1 MSTAASS
8 WATEPI
14 QVLGRPT
21 RASSPAGNQQK
32 ENFVARSATPI
43 PIRLVILAAR
53 LGRLIHDP
61 NKDAERCVKEL
72 DEAALID
79 GAGHMQML
87 LKIFIPVALPGI
99 IAATIFA
106 FTVSWAAFVYP
117 IAFLFS
123 AD

>member
-53 LGRLIHDP
+53 PGRLIHDP
-61 NKDAERCVKEL
+61 NKDAERCGAAWGRRL
-72 DEAALID
+72 AEARGSCSL
-79 GAGHMQML
+79 QCNTER
-87 LKIFIPVALPGI
+87 KPGRQPGPQGGFH
-99 IAATIFA
+99 APFH
-106 FTVSWAAFVYP
+106 Y
-117 IAFLFS
+117 LS
-123 AD
+123 APGTTGSRAPTTR

>member
-1 MSTAASS
+1 
-8 WATEPI
+8 
-14 QVLGRPT
+14 
-21 RASSPAGNQQK
+21 
-32 ENFVARSATPI
+32 
-43 PIRLVILAAR
+43 
-53 LGRLIHDP
+53 
-61 NKDAERCVKEL
+61 
-72 DEAALID
+72 
-79 GAGHMQML
+79 MQML